1 MCKNLEKPLQKLLPA
16 RNIYSSDL
24 QKIRMVSVVPA
35 KRNQDVG
42 RFAPIAWRNQW

>member
-1 MCKNLEKPLQKLLPA
+1 VQKFRKTFAKMLPA